1 MSETKRQLQA
11 ALPFAMEPVVYDFA
25 INERGTWGDCLT
37 GTDAILAQDYYALH
51 VPRWLRADLRSLPPS
66 RRAELNKF
74 STASRT
80 SPALAGVVQRL
91 FDHLLPRLQRGAGPR
106 SIASANCSSRVASIA
121 VQHEQIRNDIRDG
134 RIGLPQNRLPVSAD
148 VKDVR
153 AGDVVHATRPVAGR
167 PSAAGHRR
175 PRRTASWP

>member
-1 MSETKRQLQA
+1 MLGGMSGGGMGFMFAPEVKARAQSRLQAIMSETKRQLQA

-91 FDHLLPRLQRGAGPR
+91 FDHLLPRLQRGAGP
-106 SIASANCSSRVASIA
+106 
-121 VQHEQIRNDIRDG
+121 
-134 RIGLPQNRLPVSAD
+134 
-148 VKDVR
+148 
-153 AGDVVHATRPVAGR
+153 
-167 PSAAGHRR
+167 
-175 PRRTASWP
+175 TA